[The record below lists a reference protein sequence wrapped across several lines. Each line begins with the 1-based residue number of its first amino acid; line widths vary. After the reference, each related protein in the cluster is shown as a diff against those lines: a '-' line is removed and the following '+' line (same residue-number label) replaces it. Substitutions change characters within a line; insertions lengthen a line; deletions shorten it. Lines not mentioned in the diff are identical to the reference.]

1 MAGVSC
7 CIVLVCLA
15 VAIALCFFACAVCS
29 VSVPTSSCNLP
40 NRFAFSRIFFVTFA
54 NSCLLF
60 SFAAFIFHSCFNPRV
75 LSLSHAH
82 RCCLIQGTDSNLPSS
97 SEVQKAK
104 QQRSKNA
111 IPIIASLTADTDL
124 DASSLCSTDLDGIAL
139 TSTQLPAVAKSFA
152 SSTASSADAQVQAI
166 LSAVLSSPQEQKT
179 PDQETNHSD
188 IGLKKPG
195 KQLLSAAKE
204 DLVEAER
211 QLLEQ
216 LLGLLQQATPEM
228 QEMSMLTDALKQL
241 DELFLLVVVGEFNSG
256 KSSVINALLG
266 SRYDSCNLL
275 G

>member
-1 MAGVSC
+1 M
-7 CIVLVCLA
+7 
-15 VAIALCFFACAVCS
+15 
-29 VSVPTSSCNLP
+29 
-40 NRFAFSRIFFVTFA
+40 
-54 NSCLLF
+54 
-60 SFAAFIFHSCFNPRV
+60 
-75 LSLSHAH
+75 
-82 RCCLIQGTDSNLPSS
+82 QGTEGDLPSS

-111 IPIIASLTADTDL
+111 IPIIASIPADTDLL

-139 TSTQLPAVAKSFA
+139 TSAQLPSVAQSFA

-166 LSAVLSSPQEQKT
+166 LSAILSSPQERKT
-179 PDQETNHSD
+179 PDQETSHSD
-188 IGLKKPG
+188 NGHKKQG

-266 SRYDSCNLL
+266 SRYATANNSHSHSMTQNQSLPVRPELATLQTKACKALPCFMLPSSCLTPSICNSP
-275 G
+275 